1 MDTHAVQSFQF
12 QYNIAKFSAKSNVLV
27 EHSVTFGL
35 FHYDT
40 ILVSAEGKF

>member
-1 MDTHAVQSFQF
+1 MNTHADHSFQF
-12 QYNIAKFSAKSNVLV
+12 QYNIAKFSAKSNVLI

-40 ILVSAEGKF
+40 ILVSAQGKL